1 MSLPIPEHLWK
12 DISMD
17 FLLGLLQTQ

>member
-17 FLLGLLQTQ
+17 FLIGLLQTQ